1 PPADYLPGT
10 PTGDLRFTASIGSS
24 SAVGHVGFNVTPI
37 NDAPV
42 PIGGSAS
49 AAEDTLV
56 PVSLT
61 GSDVDGTVTSVVIG
75 RLPTIGTLLLADGV
89 TPVLLG
95 QTLTAAQASS
105 LVLRPLPNQFGD
117 DSIGF
122 TVIDNAGAASAPGDW
137 TVRINSVDDLPVANP
152 DTFTVTEDGSVTI
165 NVRFNDGD
173 VETPVLT
180 ITRVN
185 GNPVIDGGL
194 AVVVPNGTV
203 QLVGGQLVFT
213 PAPNYSGAA
222 NFSYTITDGAH
233 TADAVVS
240 GTVTS
245 IDDLPIAN
253 PDAFVVAE
261 DGSVT
266 INVVGNDI
274 DIDGDT
280 LTITHVNGTP
290 ITDGGAAVAVPD
302 GSVRLVNGQLV
313 FTPAPDYNGPASF
326 DYTVSDGTTSV
337 PATVSGIVTSVA
349 DLPQVG
355 VPAAHPTAEDNAL
368 QFSSANGNALSVAD
382 ADGGTL
388 TV

>member
-1 PPADYLPGT
+1 
-10 PTGDLRFTASIGSS
+10 
-24 SAVGHVGFNVTPI
+24 V
-37 NDAPV
+37 
-42 PIGGSAS
+42 
-49 AAEDTLV
+49 
-56 PVSLT
+56 
-61 GSDVDGTVTSVVIG
+61 
-75 RLPTIGTLLLADGV
+75 LLADGV
-89 TPVLLG
+89 TPIVLG
-95 QTLTAAQASS
+95 QTITAAQAAN
-105 LVLRPLPNQFGD
+105 LWFRPDANQFGNA
-117 DSIGF
+117 SIGF
-122 TVIDNAGAASAPGDW
+122 TVIDNAGAASVPGDW
-137 TVRINSVDDLPVANP
+137 TLSVTPVDDVPVAAA
-152 DTFTVTEDGSVTI
+152 DTFTVSEDGSVTI
-165 NVRFNDGD
+165 DVRFNDGD

-180 ITRVN
+180 ITQVN
-185 GNPVIDGGL
+185 GNPVTDGGP

-213 PAPNYSGAA
+213 PAANYSGAA
-222 NFSYTITDGAH
+222 NFNYTITDGAH

-337 PATVSGIVTSVA
+337 PATVSGIVTSVSSSMKA
-349 DLPQVG
+349 SRACAVG
-355 VPAAHPTAEDNAL
+355 SFCPA
-368 QFSSANGNALSVAD
+368 SSACCSASTASSRWPWISAARSGFMLLLRRRIGAAGAV
-382 ADGGTL
+382 G
-388 TV
+388 